1 MPQLPLKAM
10 RKNRGFIARKYEFFC
25 GKDTGHEN
33 QKARK
38 SH

>member
-1 MPQLPLKAM
+1 MPEIPLKAM
-10 RKNRGFIARKYEFFC
+10 RRNKGFVARKYEFFC
-25 GKDTGHEN
+25 GKNPAEEN